1 MSPIMIGIAAVVAIV
16 ILAGVFFFLKNKQGG
31 ASNPPAITSRPKTL
45 AEQQQELA
53 ERPVAPTAL
62 VSTADDD
69 LRTAQSFINQ
79 QDFTSASNVLK
90 KSIKNNPTRSDL
102 YFMLLN
108 TFALS
113 KDYDNFN
120 KFYPAVIA
128 LDNPVTTSHAQ
139 SLKKLVD
146 DELAFNQSLTQ
157 PVPTTPNVAPMAQP
171 VPVSTAPSHD
181 EPLSF
186 DLGFDEPVPTP
197 KTAPAQNDDMGMSFD
212 FDVADTSTTN
222 TTVTPKPAEST
233 VMDLDADFDF
243 DVLSET
249 IEAPKT
255 VTPVEEP
262 IADLGTDFDFD
273 LPSETVEAPAPQVQ
287 APVVEEPS
295 MDLGAD
301 FDFDLPSETV
311 ETPAPQVQAPVVEEP
326 SMDLG
331 ADFDFDLPSE
341 TFETPASQ
349 VQAAV
354 VEEPIADLGT
364 DFDFDLPSET
374 VETPAPQVQAPV
386 VETFDIVDTQSE
398 LISDDL
404 IFDDTPVS
412 QTPEPI
418 ASEPT
423 PVVTPESAVVGG
435 GVAGLVSELGNI
447 TDIDSTQLN
456 IELAEQYVELGEFDS
471 AKRLLNE
478 VQNTTNSEFTNKI
491 KSLLEKIG

>member
-326 SMDLG
+326 
-331 ADFDFDLPSE
+331 
-341 TFETPASQ
+341 
-349 VQAAV
+349 
-354 VEEPIADLGT
+354 IADLGT

-374 VETPAPQVQAPV
+374 VKTPAPQVQASV

>member
-301 FDFDLPSETV
+301 FDFDLPSET
-311 ETPAPQVQAPVVEEP
+311 
-326 SMDLG
+326 
-331 ADFDFDLPSE
+331 
-341 TFETPASQ
+341 FETPASQ

-491 KSLLEKIG
+491 KSLLEKIS